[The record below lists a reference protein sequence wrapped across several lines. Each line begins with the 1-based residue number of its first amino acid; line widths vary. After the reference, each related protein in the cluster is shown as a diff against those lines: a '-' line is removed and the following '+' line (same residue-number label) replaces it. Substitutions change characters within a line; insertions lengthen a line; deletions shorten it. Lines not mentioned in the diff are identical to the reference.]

1 MTCQFREGNENRRS
15 VPWSLPSLS
24 RRRPFPFPAG
34 VLPLDPRRG
43 LARRPIIAP
52 PLFNFSRSNLSLI

>member
-1 MTCQFREGNENRRS
+1 MKTDAVYRG
-15 VPWSLPSLS
+15 PLS
-24 RRRPFPFPAG
+24 FPAG
-34 VLPLDPRRG
+34 VVLPLDPRRG